1 MTKKT
6 TAQRDAEADAFV
18 DHVTSNLPDSM
29 QTHHILRLM
38 GMTLTSYCDNGVDA
52 GRTLLEL
59 ALLVNGYYQQ
69 FDNDPEDGECM
80 CDKCIAQRKAQAH

>member
-18 DHVTSNLPDSM
+18 DHVTANLPDSM

-38 GMTLTSYCDNGVDA
+38 GMTLTSYCDDSVDA
-52 GRTLLEL
+52 GRILLDL

-69 FDNDPEDGECM
+69 FDNDPETGECM